1 MDVLFDSLTPTN
13 FPDLFTLM
21 WLAATVVTIGALA
34 VYIDAGRR
42 YRRYPVLLSLHEWI
56 FWPIFIPWML
66 VFLFVVTGV
75 PLLLVLLAV
84 VPGLAI
90 ALWAR
95 FVRFP
100 PLIAAQNEEIRRR
113 RFAPP
118 SRPRPETRERPRPTP
133 AGRRRRS
140 GRR

>member
-1 MDVLFDSLTPTN
+1 MDVLFTSLTPAN
-13 FPDLFTLM
+13 FPDLFTLL
-21 WLAATVVTIGALA
+21 WVSAIPVTFGALA
-34 VYIDAGRR
+34 VYLYAGRR
-42 YRRYPVLLSLHEWI
+42 YRRYPVMLSLHEWI

-66 VFLFVVTGV
+66 VFLFVITGV

-84 VPGLAI
+84 LPGLAI

-100 PLIAAQNEEIRRR
+100 PLIAVQNEEIRRR
-113 RFAPP
+113 RFTPP